1 MNRELRITFV
11 LPRTGEWPSG
21 GLRIVYEHANYLA
34 RRSHV
39 VNVVHPGR
47 LTKEPTRFD
56 QMKNVVRYA
65 LRKADGR
72 YTPNAWLSRTRG
84 FASCA
89 CHLSQNAFCRAEM
102 L

>member
-65 LRKADGR
+65 LRE
-72 YTPNAWLSRTRG
+72 
-84 FASCA
+84 CV
-89 CHLSQNAFCRAEM
+89 AEQDPRVR
-102 L
+102 LLCVPSLAERFLPG